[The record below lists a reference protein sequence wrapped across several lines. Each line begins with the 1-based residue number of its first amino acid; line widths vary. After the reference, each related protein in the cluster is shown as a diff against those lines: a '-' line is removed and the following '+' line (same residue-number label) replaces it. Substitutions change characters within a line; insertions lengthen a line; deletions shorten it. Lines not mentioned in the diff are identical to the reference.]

1 MDRADQRER
10 RADGTKSRDECRRPR
25 VGVLMSVV
33 AVESRHPPRRWP
45 RAVVALG
52 LALACVAGGV
62 LAFDMLRGNNPLVAS
77 NVPSGPA
84 LHTVGEDVATSF
96 GVVAV
101 EHAVAISGLNDAQVT
116 GAHGVPGLVEAGSI
130 DVQVAAVITNLS
142 NDVLKYQPTQFELID
157 NSGASVPISRAAQLP
172 GELQPFA
179 AIDVLI
185 DFVTT
190 ADARPFKVRFVDPA
204 TDEAILIGLGDVGC
218 TVQSGAGQPL
228 PVTGGCATTPE
239 EEHHS

>member
-1 MDRADQRER
+1 MSAIVVE
-10 RADGTKSRDECRRPR
+10 APR
-25 VGVLMSVV
+25 S
-33 AVESRHPPRRWP
+33 ARRWL
-45 RAVVALG
+45 RAVVAL
-52 LALACVAGGV
+52 ALAVACLAGAV
-62 LAFDMLRGNNPLVAS
+62 LAVDMLRGNNPLVAS
-77 NVPSGPA
+77 NTSSGPA
-84 LHTVGEDVATSF
+84 LHTIGEDVATSF

-101 EHAVAISGLNDAQVT
+101 EHAVAISGLNDSQIT

-142 NDVLKYQPTQFELID
+142 NNVLTYQPTQFELVD

-190 ADARPFKVRFVDPA
+190 ADARPFTVRFVDPA
-204 TDEAILIGLGDVGC
+204 TNEALLIGLGDVGC

-228 PVTGGCATTPE
+228 PVTGGCTQTPQE
-239 EEHHS
+239 DHTHS